1 MKSRAII
8 IISIISLMLTFVL
21 ADLFNVYQFGS
32 VPTLLTSLY
41 LISIFSIMEYL
52 FISITYI
59 VKKISKKQK
68 IGVKKIIGLLLLFIA
83 LLLILFFLIVVDI
96 DWLNWYLY
104 SSPFYINV
112 IIRSIEMLLPSIIL
126 IGISISLM
134 KKDNKNKLQFSDLF
148 NK

>member
-1 MKSRAII
+1 MKSRVII
-8 IISIISLMLTFVL
+8 IINIISLIFTFVL
-21 ADLFNVYQFGS
+21 AELFSVYHFGS

-41 LISIFSIMEYL
+41 LISIFAIMEYL
-52 FISITYI
+52 FISITYM

-83 LLLILFFLIVVDI
+83 LLLILLFLIVVDI

-112 IIRSIEMLLPSIIL
+112 IMRSIEMLLPSIIL
-126 IGISISLM
+126 IGISILLI
-134 KKDNKNKLQFSDLF
+134 KNKL
-148 NK
+148 

>member
-1 MKSRAII
+1 MKSRVII
-8 IISIISLMLTFVL
+8 IISIISLIFTFVL
-21 ADLFNVYQFGS
+21 AELFSVYQFGN

-41 LISIFSIMEYL
+41 LISIFAIMEYL

-83 LLLILFFLIVVDI
+83 LLLILLFFIVVDI

-112 IIRSIEMLLPSIIL
+112 IMRSIEMLLPAIIL
-126 IGISISLM
+126 IGISILLI
-134 KKDNKNKLQFSDLF
+134 KNKL
-148 NK
+148 

>member
-1 MKSRAII
+1 MKSRVII
-8 IISIISLMLTFVL
+8 IISIISLIFTFVL
-21 ADLFNVYQFGS
+21 AELFSVYHFGS
-32 VPTLLTSLY
+32 VSTLLTSLY
-41 LISIFSIMEYL
+41 LISIFAIMEYL

-83 LLLILFFLIVVDI
+83 LLLILLFLIVVDI

-112 IIRSIEMLLPSIIL
+112 IMRSIEMLLPAIIL
-126 IGISISLM
+126 IGISILLI
-134 KKDNKNKLQFSDLF
+134 KNKL
-148 NK
+148 

>member
-1 MKSRAII
+1 MKSRVII
-8 IISIISLMLTFVL
+8 IISIISLIFTFVL
-21 ADLFNVYQFGS
+21 AELFSVYHFGN

-41 LISIFSIMEYL
+41 LISIFAIMEYL
-52 FISITYI
+52 FISITYM

-83 LLLILFFLIVVDI
+83 LLLILLFLIVVDI

-112 IIRSIEMLLPSIIL
+112 IMRSIEMLLPSIIL
-126 IGISISLM
+126 IGISILLI
-134 KKDNKNKLQFSDLF
+134 KNKL
-148 NK
+148 